1 MWDSGGMKRGSEQGF
16 GGKSGDKF
24 DDFDDFDDKKARPVL
39 ITAAAP
45 SYEEQ
50 HRKRVRKYLGLMAFR
65 IPALI
70 LAALA
75 YGAWHNGLI
84 SLAIVAASI
93 PLPWMAVLIAN
104 DRPPRSSDEPRRFD
118 DGRRRTPLFPTA
130 ERPALEPRR
139 DPTPRHDSPPG
150 PAQDSG

>member
-1 MWDSGGMKRGSEQGF
+1 MKRGSEPGS
-16 GGKSGDKF
+16 GDGSGDKF
-24 DDFDDFDDKKARPVL
+24 DDFDTSKGRPVL

-50 HRKRVRKYLGLMAFR
+50 HRARVRKYLTLMSIR
-65 IPALI
+65 IPALL

-93 PLPWMAVLIAN
+93 PLAVDGGT
-104 DRPPRSSDEPRRFD
+104 DRQ
-118 DGRRRTPLFPTA
+118 
-130 ERPALEPRR
+130 RPSAPYLGG
-139 DPTPRHDSPPG
+139 TS
-150 PAQDSG
+150 AV

>member
-1 MWDSGGMKRGSEQGF
+1 MKRRSEQGF
-16 GGKSGDKF
+16 GDSF
-24 DDFDDFDDKKARPVL
+24 EDDFDDKGRPVL

-50 HRKRVRKYLGLMAFR
+50 HRARVRKYLTLMAFR

-84 SLAIVAASI
+84 SLAIVAGSGA
-93 PLPWMAVLIAN
+93 LAWMVARIAK
-104 DRPPRSSDEPRRFD
+104 
-118 DGRRRTPLFPTA
+118 
-130 ERPALEPRR
+130 ERG
-139 DPTPRHDSPPG
+139 PPG
-150 PAQDSG
+150 ANRPG